1 MQNPFAK
8 WFGALQP
15 EAQSV
20 IGVDAG
26 SAYLKVVQL
35 RRKGGKAILET
46 YGSLALGPY
55 GAVEVGR
62 ATRLSTDKLIE
73 ALKDILR
80 EAHIT
85 TTRADFAIPFA
96 SSLVMPIELPL
107 LPEKELAQAV
117 PIEARKFIPVP
128 MGEVSLEWWLLPQE
142 PGAAPATKARV
153 LVAAIHKEAA
163 TRFAEVAVGAA
174 LVVGAPEI
182 EVFSALRALSA
193 DDLAPRAVIDFGAG
207 ETKLYLTD
215 RGVLQLSHAVNH
227 GSQDL
232 TLALSRSGN
241 LSVEAAEELK
251 REKGLVP
258 ETAASL
264 QGVLNA
270 TLSEIAGALR
280 AFEKKAG
287 HPVTEVILT
296 GGGANL
302 AGLTDFAARALQ
314 LGVAR
319 ANPFS
324 RVEAPAF
331 LDDTLR
337 SVGPEFSVA
346 LGVAFKALQEGGG

>member
-1 MQNPFAK
+1 MQNPFAR
-8 WFGALQP
+8 FFATLQP
-15 EAQSV
+15 TQESV
-20 IGVDAG
+20 VGVDVG

-55 GAVEVGR
+55 ASVEVGR
-62 ATRLSTDKLIE
+62 ATRLGAEKLIE
-73 ALKDILR
+73 ALKDLMR

-85 TTRADFAIPFA
+85 ATRADFATPFS
-96 SSLVMPIELPL
+96 SSLVMQIEMPL

-128 MGEVSLEWWLLPQE
+128 MGEVALEWWLLPQE
-142 PGAAPATKARV
+142 PGAAPAGKTRV

-163 TRFAEVAVGAA
+163 TRFAEVAAGAA
-174 LVVGAPEI
+174 LTVGAPEI
-182 EVFSALRALSA
+182 EAFSALRALLA
-193 DDLAPRAVIDFGAG
+193 DDLAPRAVIDLGAG

-215 RGVLQLSHAVNH
+215 RGVLQLSHSVNH
-227 GSQDL
+227 GAQDL
-232 TLALSRSGN
+232 TLALSRSLN
-241 LSVEAAEELK
+241 LSIDDAEILK
-251 REKGLVP
+251 REKGLAQ
-258 ETAASL
+258 ETAASF

-270 TLSEIAGALR
+270 TFAEVASALR

-287 HPVTEVILT
+287 HPVTEVVLT

-302 AGLTDFAARALQ
+302 LGLSEFVERALS
-314 LGVAR
+314 LRISR

-331 LDDTLR
+331 LDETLR
-337 SVGPEFSVA
+337 AVGPEFSVA
-346 LGVAFKALQEGGG
+346 IGVAFKALQEIGG